1 MTSKLEILFQQQ
13 GEYSGK
19 YLVFDEQQNYV
30 GGPFEVEAEAAS
42 FIDNKVAEIEDEAED
57 EPQVDYDVD
66 TLEISEDRCAEGAG
80 Y

>member
-1 MTSKLEILFQQQ
+1 MTRKLEILFQQQ

-42 FIDNKVAEIEDEAED
+42 FIDNKVAEIEIEAEDEAED
-57 EPQVDYDVD
+57 EPQVDFDVD
-66 TLEISEDRCAEGAG
+66 TLEIS
-80 Y
+80 